1 MKDYQLASHLLE
13 TKEFPE
19 SHTGSNIADELLV
32 ILDEWKL
39 APQMLTA
46 VTTDNGPNILN
57 WPRMP
62 CFSHS
67 LHLAVETA
75 NKLLQVS
82 RALTH
87 CKRLVLSSYKL

>member
-39 APQMLTA
+39 APQILTA
-46 VTTDNGPNILN
+46 VTTDNGANIV
-57 WPRMP
+57 
-62 CFSHS
+62 
-67 LHLAVETA
+67 LAA
-75 NKLLQVS
+75 DILK
-82 RALTH
+82 
-87 CKRLVLSSYKL
+87 